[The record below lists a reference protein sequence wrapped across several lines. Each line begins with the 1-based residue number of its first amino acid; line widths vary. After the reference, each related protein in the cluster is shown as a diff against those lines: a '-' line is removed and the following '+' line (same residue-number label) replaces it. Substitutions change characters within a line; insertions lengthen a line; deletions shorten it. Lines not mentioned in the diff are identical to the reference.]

1 MFGSAIIRHSIMA
14 IATMMVFSAA
24 SAQAAPVDLFQHAGS
39 TGFTS
44 GPTTHNIEGGTFSS
58 YEGLNLNTFDGK
70 PSICGAAGT
79 DRCIGS
85 MRLDFNAPVKNFG
98 VHFDGYDTGDYYGL
112 YLFNASNTI
121 LTSYGITGNG
131 SVKFTGPLE
140 ISYALFV
147 FGSNLS
153 MEIEKIGMYFHSF
166 EFDLVNSSVST
177 VPLPAGLPLFAGALS
192 LLAIWRLKR
201 KA

>member
-1 MFGSAIIRHSIMA
+1 MFGSAVTRRCIMA
-14 IATMMVFSAA
+14 LATLMVFAAA
-24 SAQAAPVDLFQHAGS
+24 SVQAAPVELLDP
-39 TGFTS
+39 TS
-44 GPTTHNIEGGTFSS
+44 SGGYMFGPASHDVKGGTFSS
-58 YEGLNLNTFDGK
+58 DDGLFLGNAGGADI
-70 PSICGAAGT
+70 ICSAAGT
-79 DRCIGS
+79 ERCVGN
-85 MRLDFNAPVKNFG
+85 MRLDFDAPVKNFG
-98 VHFDGYDTGDYYGL
+98 VHFDGYDRGDYYGL
-112 YLFNASNTI
+112 YLFNASNTV

-140 ISYALFV
+140 ISYVLFV
-147 FGSNLS
+147 FGSDLS
-153 MEIEKIGMYFHSF
+153 MEIEKMGMYFHSF